1 MANSYVVA
9 APTQSL
15 PHSSEQPPDHLPD
28 QLPRDLWAEVL
39 RHTADSFAVD
49 CLSIYHYDI
58 QNPDHDY
65 RGSAIIRLRYEFKLE
80 RRRVAADRVLRARFT
95 RRVCPFFKRS
105 QEWLD
110 MTPAQ
115 QSAIE
120 NAVART
126 VIIPP
131 FADLRVLLEPDPDA
145 RPSRFYFVREQ
156 DDLVSQQHPTMSP
169 IWSELYRGVILRVRD
184 QLKTV
189 FHMDLRDQNGQL
201 IHTPRSY

>member
-1 MANSYVVA
+1 MAGAYVV
-9 APTQSL
+9 PTQPL
-15 PHSSEQPPDHLPD
+15 PRSSEQLPD
-28 QLPRDLWAEVL
+28 QLPRDLWSEVL

-49 CLSIYHYDI
+49 CLDIYHYDI

-80 RRRVAADRVLRARFT
+80 RRRLAADRVLRARFT
-95 RRVCPFFKRS
+95 RRVCPFFKKS

-120 NAVART
+120 SAVART
-126 VIIPP
+126 EIVPP
-131 FADLRVLLEPDPDA
+131 FAELRVLFNLNTINPNPDA

-169 IWSELYRGVILRVRD
+169 IWSEVYSSVLRRVRD

-189 FHMDLRDQNGQL
+189 FHMDLRDQNGLL
-201 IHTPRSY
+201 IPTPRGY